1 MQSCGQQYND
11 AHLKTEAY
19 FQNDFKT
26 YVKKTE
32 KQDLCIGFK
41 GSEYSTVAGS
51 GYHTTPGCHT
61 VDTGVYL
68 PTIREFLGPLK
79 MILLHVR

>member
-1 MQSCGQQYND
+1 MSVVPCFSLIPSPLPHSKNKLCTAAVSKYSD

-32 KQDLCIGFK
+32 RHDICIGFN
-41 GSEYSTVAGS
+41 GSEYSTVAG
-51 GYHTTPGCHT
+51 CC
-61 VDTGVYL
+61 
-68 PTIREFLGPLK
+68 
-79 MILLHVR
+79 